1 MSTTLG
7 QWMVLELDELEV
19 LEIRIMDG
27 RFSGVPGDCSPDQGQ
42 RRAEAFAGEEEEE
55 EGVYDLL
62 TSF

>member
-1 MSTTLG
+1 M
-7 QWMVLELDELEV
+7 ELELEV
-19 LEIRIMDG
+19 LEELGIKDNG
-27 RFSGVPGDCSPDQGQ
+27 SLNFSGVPGDCSPDQGQ